1 MAFITC
7 FEKDFK
13 TNKCFEIELEYID
26 NFGNNYELINGT
38 TIYIFSQ
45 LPIFKENPK
54 EKVYFF
60 NKTNI

>member
-7 FEKDFK
+7 FEKDFN
-13 TNKCFEIELEYID
+13 TNTCFKIELEYID

-45 LPIFKENPK
+45 LPTFNEKPK